1 MDEIPHPLIVETMDL
16 FSQEDK
22 ETKNKIH
29 FVHFN
34 HSNPVLFNKEIQ
46 GKILKEGFNI
56 AEQGHNY

>member
-1 MDEIPHPLIVETMDL
+1 MDL